1 MSRWRSSNN
10 MHKWYKTANELVGPL
25 LVVQGVENAMFD
37 DLVQIRT
44 DDGKI
49 KMGKVLEARKNSA
62 VVQVFGST
70 DGMDLKKTEVR
81 FFGSPYKFGVSE
93 SMLGRIFTGFGEV
106 NDDGGEI
113 VEEEIVDIN
122 GAPINPFM
130 REYPDDF
137 VQTGISTIDVMNTVV
152 QGQKIPIF
160 SVAGLPH
167 AQLAA
172 QIVKQVKIKKAGK
185 VDPNFA
191 IVFGA
196 IGITFEESQYFI
208 NEFTRHGALSRT
220 VMFLN
225 LASDPVIDRIVLPRL
240 VLSTAEY
247 LAYTKGRNILVVMT
261 DITNYCN
268 ALREVSAA
276 RKEIPGRRSYPGYMY
291 TDLAS
296 LYERAGK
303 VVGSE
308 GSITQLPIL
317 TMPEGDKTH
326 PIPDLTGYITEGQ
339 IVMGTDLHKRGIAP
353 PIDVLPSLSRLMAK
367 AIGEGKTR
375 KDHSG
380 VANQLFAAYAKG
392 LELKGLMKI
401 LGESSL
407 STQDMQFVRFVDAFE
422 EEFVNQGTS
431 NRDIEESLEIAWKLL
446 AGLPDNELK
455 KVKPEHI
462 KEYMSKYRNKKA
474 DK

>member
-1 MSRWRSSNN
+1 MR
-10 MHKWYKTANELVGPL
+10 KWYKTANEIVGPL
-25 LVVQGVENAMFD
+25 LVVEGIEGAMFD
-37 DLVQIRT
+37 DLVEIKTSDGRT
-44 DDGKI
+44 
-49 KMGKVLEARKNSA
+49 KMGKVLEAKKDSA
-62 VVQVFGST
+62 VVQVFGTT
-70 DGMDLKKTEVR
+70 DGLDPKNIKVR
-81 FFGSPYKFGVSE
+81 FFGKPYQFGVSE
-93 SMLGRIFTGFGEV
+93 SMMGRIFDGFGKV
-106 NDDGGEI
+106 NDGGGEI
-113 VEEEIVDIN
+113 IEDKVVDIN
-122 GAPINPFM
+122 GAPINPYM
-130 REYPDDF
+130 REFPDDF
-137 VQTGISTIDVMNTVV
+137 VQTGISTIDLMNTVV

-167 AQLAA
+167 SQLAA
-172 QIVKQVKIKKAGK
+172 QIVKQVQIKKEGK
-185 VDPNFA
+185 VDPDFA

-196 IGITFEESQYFI
+196 IGITFEESEYFI
-208 NEFTRHGALSRT
+208 NEFTKHGALSRT

-247 LAYTKGRNILVVMT
+247 LAYEKGRNILVVMT

-296 LYERAGK
+296 LYERAGR
-303 VVGSE
+303 VAGSE

-339 IVMGTDLHKRGIAP
+339 IVLNAELNKRGVFP
-353 PIDVLPSLSRLMAK
+353 PVDVLPSLSRLMSK

-392 LELKGLMKI
+392 IELKGLMKI

-407 STQDMQFVRFVDAFE
+407 SKEDLQFVRFVDEFE
-422 EEFVNQGTS
+422 DKFINQGNT
-431 NRDIEESLEIAWKLL
+431 NRDIQETLDLAWELLSL
-446 AGLPDNELK
+446 LPRNELK
-455 KVKPEHI
+455 KVKPEDI
-462 KEYMSKYRNKKA
+462 EKYLDQDKDKK
-474 DK
+474 

>member
-1 MSRWRSSNN
+1 MYTW
-10 MHKWYKTANELVGPL
+10 HKTAKELVGPL
-25 LVVQGVENAMFD
+25 LVVEGLEGVMFD
-37 DLVQIRT
+37 DLVQIQT
-44 DDGKI
+44 ANGQT
-49 KMGKVLEARKNSA
+49 KMGKVLEARKGAA
-62 VVQVFGST
+62 VVQVFGAT
-70 DGMDLKKTEVR
+70 DGMDLKGTKVR
-81 FFGSPYKFGVSE
+81 FFGSPYKFGVAE

-106 NDDGGEI
+106 NDGGEKI
-113 VEEEIVDIN
+113 VEEMQVDIN

-137 VQTGISTIDVMNTVV
+137 VQTGISSIDVMNTIV

-167 AQLAA
+167 AELAA
-172 QIVKQVKIKKAGK
+172 QIVKQVKIKRGGE
-185 VDPNFA
+185 VDPDFA

-208 NEFTRHGALSRT
+208 NEFTKRGALSRT

-225 LASDPVIDRIVLPRL
+225 LASDPVIERIVLPRL

-247 LAYTKGRNILVVMT
+247 LAYNKGRNILVVMT

-296 LYERAGK
+296 LYERAGR
-303 VVGSE
+303 VDGSD

-339 IVMGTDLHKRGIAP
+339 IVMNADLHRRNISP
-353 PIDVLPSLSRLMAK
+353 PIDVLPSLSRLMSK

-375 KDHSG
+375 KDHAG
-380 VANQLFAAYAKG
+380 VANQLFAAYARGK
-392 LELKGLMKI
+392 ELKGLMKI

-407 STQDMQFVRFVDAFE
+407 SPEDLQFVRFVDAFE
-422 EEFVNQGTS
+422 TEFINQGTQTD
-431 NRDIEESLEIAWKLL
+431 RDIVESLELGWKLL
-446 AGLPDNELK
+446 SLLPEHELK
-455 KVKPEHI
+455 KVKSQDIE
-462 KEYMSKYRNKKA
+462 EFMRKYQK
-474 DK
+474 

>member
-1 MSRWRSSNN
+1 MY
-10 MHKWYKTANELVGPL
+10 KWHKTATELVGPL
-25 LVVQGVENAMFD
+25 LVVDGIEGAMFD
-37 DLVQIRT
+37 DLVEIKTAKGDR
-44 DDGKI
+44 

-62 VVQVFGST
+62 VVQVFGAT
-70 DGMDLKKTEVR
+70 EGMDLENTKVR
-81 FFGSPYKFGVSE
+81 FFGTPYKFGVSE
-93 SMLGRIFTGFGEV
+93 SMLGRIFTGFGDV
-106 NDDGGEI
+106 NDGGVPV
-113 VEEEIVDIN
+113 VEEKSVDIN

-137 VQTGISTIDVMNTVV
+137 VQTGISSIDVMNTVV

-160 SVAGLPH
+160 SIAGLPH
-167 AQLAA
+167 AELAA
-172 QIVKQVKIKKAGK
+172 QIVKQVKIKREGEI
-185 VDPNFA
+185 DPDFA

-208 NEFTRHGALSRT
+208 NEFTKYGALSRT

-225 LASDPVIDRIVLPRL
+225 LASDPVIERIVLPRL

-247 LAYTKGRNILVVMT
+247 LAYEKGKNILVVMT

-296 LYERAGK
+296 LYERAGR
-303 VVGSE
+303 VNGSK

-339 IVMGTDLHKRGIAP
+339 IVMSAELHRRSISP
-353 PIDVLPSLSRLMAK
+353 PIDVLPSLSRLMSK

-380 VANQLFAAYAKG
+380 VANQLFAAYARGK
-392 LELKGLMKI
+392 EVKGLMKI

-407 STQDMQFVRFVDAFE
+407 SEADKKFVKFVDAFE
-422 EEFVNQGTS
+422 NEFINQGFKTD
-431 NRDIEESLEIAWKLL
+431 RDIIDSLELGWKLL
-446 AGLPDNELK
+446 AILPESELK
-455 KVKPEHI
+455 KVKPEDI
-462 KEYMSKYRNKKA
+462 EQYMRKYTK
-474 DK
+474 